1 MADYTRL
8 EQYLDAIISGTG
20 LIPDPVSRED
30 YFLAK
35 IAGADVQLPEPPY
48 TRKETYLAY
57 LAGADVI
64 VPQPVAHL
72 EFFLYAACGGV
83 ISLPVPV
90 TREERYWSL
99 YNTAGDEIR
108 PDPETGGI
116 IVPKGG
122 AITSFVLTYT
132 LTQHGTGDASAENIK
147 PIDIYTDDIIYVSG
161 SDISNPTEYAITWP
175 DNHKYFGG
183 GTVDVLTG
191 AVTETHRAYDV
202 SDWPDWT
209 KGSGATYPYFYYA
222 VVRIK
227 TADTALCSHLMDKS
241 NIKGDNQV
249 IGMRV
254 YNPSSSGSRLLLRPW
269 IDTEATKETIKA
281 WLQAQK
287 LAGTPVQ
294 VGYKRNTE
302 ETYELDN
309 VPRITLNDGVTR
321 IWAQHGSISMTYIP
335 GAPKTDIARTD
346 EAILTE

>member
-8 EQYLDAIISGTG
+8 EQYLDAISGG
-20 LIPDPVSRED
+20 GGPVPDPVSRED
-30 YFLAK
+30 CFLAK
-35 IAGADVQLPEPPY
+35 IAGADVQMPDPPY

-90 TREERYWSL
+90 TREEKLWAL
-99 YNTAGDEIR
+99 YTGGGDEIR

-116 IVPKGG
+116 IVPKSGT
-122 AITSFVLTYT
+122 ITSFTLTYT
-132 LTQHGTGDASAENIK
+132 FNQHGTGDASAENVR
-147 PIDIYTDDIIYVSG
+147 PINRYDGDIIYVSG
-161 SDISNPTEYAITWP
+161 ADTSNPTEYVLDWSETAT
-175 DNHKYFGG
+175 YYGA
-183 GTVDVLTG
+183 GTLDVLTG
-191 AVTETHRAYDV
+191 VLTETHRSYDV

-209 KGSGATYPYFYYA
+209 KGSGATYPYFYYS

-269 IDTEATKETIKA
+269 IDTEATKTMFVN

-287 LAGTPVQ
+287 AAGTPVQ
-294 VGYKRNTE
+294 VGYERNAST
-302 ETYELDN
+302 TYE
-309 VPRITLNDGVTR
+309 ITPPEIALNDGVTR
-321 IWAQHGSISMTYIP
+321 IWAKNGAVSMTYTP
-335 GAPKTDIARTD
+335 N
-346 EAILTE
+346 

>member
-1 MADYTRL
+1 MADTIRR

-35 IAGADVQLPEPPY
+35 IAGADVQLPTPPY

-90 TREERYWSL
+90 TREEKLWAL
-99 YNTAGDEIR
+99 YPGGGDEIR

-122 AITSFVLTYT
+122 AITSFTLTYPFV
-132 LTQHGTGDASAENIK
+132 QHGTGDASAENIR
-147 PIDIYTDDIIYVSG
+147 PIDRYDGDIIYVSG
-161 SDISNPTEYAITWP
+161 ADISNPTEYVIDWSETAT
-175 DNHKYFGG
+175 YYGA
-183 GTVDVLTG
+183 GTLDVLTG
-191 AVTETHRAYDV
+191 VLTETHRSYDI
-202 SDWPDWT
+202 SDWEEWS
-209 KGSGATYPYFYYA
+209 KSSASATYPYFYIS
-222 VVRIK
+222 VVRPK
-227 TADTALCSHLMDKS
+227 SADVAVCSHLMDMKT
-241 NIKGDNQV
+241 ITGDNRV

-254 YNPSSSGSRLLLRPW
+254 YIPSGGTRLLLRPW
-269 IDTEATKETIKA
+269 IDTEATKTTFMN

-287 LAGTPVQ
+287 AAGTPVQ
-294 VGYKRNTE
+294 VGYKRNAE
-302 ETYELDN
+302 ETYELDD
-309 VPRITLNDGVTR
+309 VPQITLNNGVTR
-321 IWAQHGSISMTYIP
+321 IWAKNGAVSMTYTP
-335 GAPKTDIARTD
+335 N
-346 EAILTE
+346 